1 MKQIMYLVL
10 MLSSVVAVA
19 ADPASGTPAPV
30 VASDQQATADA
41 PPAGT
46 VRRANF
52 TSGVHEHEPVDNLL
66 SLSNTETIVYFFT
79 ELRGFTGQVV
89 THRWTYNDE
98 VLAEVKFNVGG
109 QRWRVWSKKTLL
121 PFWVG
126 DIHVSVVDEYG
137 RVLETKVLDYI
148 EASQ

>member
-10 MLSSVVAVA
+10 MLSSVIAVA
-19 ADPASGTPAPV
+19 ANPDSGAPV
-30 VASDQQATADA
+30 PLVESDQRAVPDRLPT
-41 PPAGT
+41 GT

-52 TSGVHEHEPVDNLL
+52 TSGVQDHEPVDNLL
-66 SLSNTETIVYFFT
+66 SLSNTETLVYFFT
-79 ELRGFTGQVV
+79 ELRGFDGQVV

-121 PFWVG
+121 PFWIG
-126 DIHVSVVDEYG
+126 DIHVSVVDENG
-137 RVLETKVLDYI
+137 HVLDSKMLEYI